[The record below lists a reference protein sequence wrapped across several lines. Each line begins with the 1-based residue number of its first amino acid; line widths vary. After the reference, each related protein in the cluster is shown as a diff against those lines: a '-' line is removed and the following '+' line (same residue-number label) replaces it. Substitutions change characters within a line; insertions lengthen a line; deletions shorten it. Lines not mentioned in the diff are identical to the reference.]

1 MEESSH
7 STPSPM
13 SSAASSQDS
22 LHRGGGVVGN
32 PYHPYHHLMVGTGGG
47 AAGGS
52 ASPLPNVPGGHHLT
66 GPHGHLVGSN
76 KKQRGVKST
85 LGRIFGTGKKDKMK
99 VIKGDTGGFMSPGQ
113 HSLGGNPFVTP
124 PLTRYGFFFQLN
136 LQS

>member
-1 MEESSH
+1 
-7 STPSPM
+7 M

-22 LHRGGGVVGN
+22 LHRGGGGVVGN
-32 PYHPYHHLMVGTGGG
+32 PYHPYHHLMVGGSGGGG
-47 AAGGS
+47 AVAGG
-52 ASPLPNVPGGHHLT
+52 SPLPNVPGGGGHHLT
-66 GPHGHLVGSN
+66 HGVHLAGPHN

-124 PLTRYGFFFQLN
+124 PLTRYGFFAFRRSFFVQ
-136 LQS
+136 